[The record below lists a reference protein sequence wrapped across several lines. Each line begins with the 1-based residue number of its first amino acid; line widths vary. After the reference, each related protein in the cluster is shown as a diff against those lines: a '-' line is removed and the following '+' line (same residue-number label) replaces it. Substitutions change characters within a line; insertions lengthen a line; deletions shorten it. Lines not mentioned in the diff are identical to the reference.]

1 MTELIKAYFGPLI
14 GGIMGLLLAVL
25 IITFGFFKTLFVLIF
40 MAIGITAGYYIQKNG
55 ILTNV
60 LKL

>member
-1 MTELIKAYFGPLI
+1 MPELIKAYFWPLI

-25 IITFGFFKTLFVLIF
+25 IITFGFLKTLFVLIF
-40 MAIGITAGYYIQKNG
+40 MVIGITAGYYIQKTG

-60 LKL
+60 FK

>member
-1 MTELIKAYFGPLI
+1 MTELIKSYFWPLI

-40 MAIGITAGYYIQKNG
+40 MAIGITSGFYIQKTG
-55 ILTNV
+55 ILTNFF
-60 LKL
+60 K

>member
-1 MTELIKAYFGPLI
+1 MTELIKDYFWSLI
-14 GGIMGLLLAVL
+14 GGIIGLLLAVL

-40 MAIGITAGYYIQKNG
+40 MAIGISAGYCIQKTG

-60 LKL
+60 FK

>member
-1 MTELIKAYFGPLI
+1 MTELIKDYFWPLI
-14 GGIMGLLLAVL
+14 GGIIGLLLAVL

-40 MAIGITAGYYIQKNG
+40 MAIGISADYCIQKTG

-60 LKL
+60 FK